1 MTPLNTATSLISLS
15 IFLTSTSTRYAARV
29 TFDVHFRRS
38 FESNWRRALAA
49 MAPRFIGSRSRSRSC
64 CRSRATVRVFHMLR
78 ALSRLS
84 SSFTRLVAI
93 VAPALRYFRTKHV
106 YALAPFSNLSWVCVC
121 VCGCNKSHEAQ
132 QTAKGT
138 TGREKK
144 NK

>member
-1 MTPLNTATSLISLS
+1 
-15 IFLTSTSTRYAARV
+15 
-29 TFDVHFRRS
+29 
-38 FESNWRRALAA
+38 
-49 MAPRFIGSRSRSRSC
+49 
-64 CRSRATVRVFHMLR
+64 MLR

-84 SSFTRLVAI
+84 SSSTRLVAI

-144 NK
+144 TSNTQRINLIGQECVHKLIQRATLPLAFVGLFRVVCGPAVFRPTQVTPLNLNWICKYSWENGRTTESHAELLRH